1 VVPGRYQRE
10 PFPAR
15 DEREKPV
22 VASKNVERL
31 EHSAV
36 KLTVTVAQADVSK
49 KYSDTLNEYAKNVR
63 MDGFRPGKVPASIL
77 ERKYGDE
84 IKMDAMERIMEA
96 AVEEAVKDIEEK
108 PIVYSTP
115 TLEGAPALEEG
126 KDFSFTVLYDTFPAV
141 PAVDYKGLEFE
152 VPEVEVSAAD
162 EERELKQLQEQNA
175 IVVEKEAGKAAEK
188 GDVAT
193 VNYRELDEKGETVPG
208 SERQDFTFEIGTGYN
223 IYKFDDDV
231 TGMKKDETKTVDKD
245 FPADYEYKELA
256 GRKVK
261 VEVKLTALKT
271 KQLPKLDDDL
281 AQDVSEKYKTLDD
294 LKAAIRKNLQKN
306 LDDRLRQEKEKG
318 IVDGL
323 LKRATVDLPRSMVEA
338 ELAMRLENLKQQMG
352 ISQDEQLDRLLSFSG
367 KTRDDLMKEWREG
380 AERSITTRL
389 LLEKLVEDGKYECSD
404 ADLDKEWKRMADE
417 SSLSVDEVK
426 AEYEKRG
433 SLDYLKDRIKEDKL
447 MDAILAASTVKKGK
461 KMAYVDLLKDNQ

>member
-1 VVPGRYQRE
+1 MVPGRYQRE

-162 EERELKQLQEQNA
+162 EERELKQLQEQ
-175 IVVEKEAGKAAEK
+175 
-188 GDVAT
+188 
-193 VNYRELDEKGETVPG
+193 
-208 SERQDFTFEIGTGYN
+208 
-223 IYKFDDDV
+223 
-231 TGMKKDETKTVDKD
+231 
-245 FPADYEYKELA
+245 
-256 GRKVK
+256 
-261 VEVKLTALKT
+261 
-271 KQLPKLDDDL
+271 
-281 AQDVSEKYKTLDD
+281 
-294 LKAAIRKNLQKN
+294 
-306 LDDRLRQEKEKG
+306 
-318 IVDGL
+318 
-323 LKRATVDLPRSMVEA
+323 
-338 ELAMRLENLKQQMG
+338 
-352 ISQDEQLDRLLSFSG
+352 
-367 KTRDDLMKEWREG
+367 
-380 AERSITTRL
+380 
-389 LLEKLVEDGKYECSD
+389 
-404 ADLDKEWKRMADE
+404 
-417 SSLSVDEVK
+417 
-426 AEYEKRG
+426 
-433 SLDYLKDRIKEDKL
+433 KDRK
-447 MDAILAASTVKKGK
+447 SV
-461 KMAYVDLLKDNQ
+461 V